1 MRDGLASPFFP
12 MSLAERAVYPTQPA
26 PLRQQI
32 EDLLRR
38 APRAD
43 DVQGTLLGLIVPD
56 SNRLSGG
63 AVAAEAYK
71 LLEGEDVD
79 TVVLVEPSHEGAF
92 GRLAVCRAD
101 AYRTPLG
108 DVPVND
114 AFRNE
119 LCDEDDDIFL
129 DDRGHYH
136 TEGAGVQLPFLQHV
150 LGGEDGAGFSV
161 VPIAMGEESPDLCRE
176 LGAAIGEVMYSKRAI
191 VVASADLLDA
201 EDGALGRFVEA
212 LEGFEVSELMHLMA
226 SETVRVEGMGAV
238 LVAVIAA
245 QHRGANRARVLRIE
259 EPAADRPGAF
269 ACALW
274 RD

>member
-1 MRDGLASPFFP
+1 

-26 PLRQQI
+26 PLRQHI
-32 EDLLRR
+32 DGLLRDAR
-38 APRAD
+38 RP
-43 DVQGTLLGLIVPD
+43 DVQGTLLALIVPD

-63 AVAAEAYK
+63 SIAAEAYK
-71 LLEGEDVD
+71 LLEGEGFE
-79 TVVLVEPSHEGAF
+79 TVVLVEPSHEGTF
-92 GRLAVCRAD
+92 GRLAICRTD
-101 AYRTPLG
+101 AYHTPLG

-114 AFRNE
+114 ALRNE

-136 TEGAGVQLPFLQHV
+136 VEGAGVQLPFLQRA
-150 LGGEDGAGFSV
+150 LGSTFSV

-176 LGAAIGEVMYSKRAI
+176 LGAAVGEVMYGRRAV
-191 VVASADLLDA
+191 VVASADLLRL
-201 EDGALGRFVEA
+201 EGGALDRFVA
-212 LEGFEVSELMHLMA
+212 AVEGFHVSELMHLLA
-226 SETVRVEGMGAV
+226 SEAVKVEGIGAV

-245 QHRGANRARVLRIE
+245 KHRGANRARVLRV
-259 EPAADRPGAF
+259 EPPTDGQPGAF

>member
-1 MRDGLASPFFP
+1 

-26 PLRQQI
+26 PLRQHL
-32 EDLLRR
+32 DGLLRD
-38 APRAD
+38 APRDA
-43 DVQGTLLGLIVPD
+43 DVQGTILGLIVPD

-63 AVAAEAYK
+63 AVAAKAFK
-71 LLEGEDVD
+71 LLEGEDID

-101 AYRTPLG
+101 TYRTPLG
-108 DVPVND
+108 EVSVND
-114 AFRNE
+114 TFRNE

-136 TEGAGVQLPFLQHV
+136 VEGAAVQLPYLQRV
-150 LGGEDGAGFSV
+150 LPDGFSI

-176 LGAAIGEVMYSKRAI
+176 LGAAIGEVMYSKRAV
-191 VVASADLLDA
+191 VVASADLLAA
-201 EDGALGRFVEA
+201 EDGALDRFVEA
-212 LEGFEVSELMHLMA
+212 VEGFNVSELMHLMG
-226 SETVRVEGMGAV
+226 SEAVRVEGMGAV
-238 LVAVIAA
+238 AVAVIAA
-245 QHRGANRARVLRIE
+245 RHRGANRARVLRVE
-259 EPAADRPGAF
+259 GPEGNRPGAI

>member
-1 MRDGLASPFFP
+1 
-12 MSLAERAVYPTQPA
+12 MSLAERAVYSTQPA
-26 PLRQQI
+26 PLRQEI
-32 EDLLRR
+32 DDLLQH
-38 APRAD
+38 APRAEG
-43 DVQGTLLGLIVPD
+43 VEGTILALIVPD

-63 AVAAEAYK
+63 AVAAEAFR

-101 AYRTPLG
+101 TYRTPLG
-108 DVPVND
+108 EVPVND
-114 AFRNE
+114 TFRNE

-136 TEGAGVQLPFLQHV
+136 VEGAGVQLPFLQRV
-150 LGGEDGAGFSV
+150 LGDGAAFSI

-176 LGAAIGEVMYSKRAI
+176 LGAAVGEVMYSKRAV
-191 VVASADLLDA
+191 VVASADLLQL
-201 EDGALGRFVEA
+201 EDGARARFVEA
-212 LEGFEVSELMHLMA
+212 LEGFSVSELMHLMG
-226 SETVRVEGMGAV
+226 SETVKVEGMGAV

-245 QHRGANRARVLRIE
+245 QHRGANRIRVLRFE

-269 ACALW
+269 SCVLW